1 MVHKDR
7 RYRPQN
13 TVLTSNMFNI
23 ASNREHDISK
33 INVYI
38 CSVRRERTR
47 GRITGCN
54 VPEISRF
61 FLFFFFLGRSYSNL
75 QLQQRTKVQNT
86 FARDLSLPSQRKSK
100 RETAIRP
107 PLFLLHF
114 FFLLHFLFVLEHDQT
129 SLLCS
134 SLVNRDLHKS
144 SA

>member
-1 MVHKDR
+1 MVHTDR

-54 VPEISRF
+54 VPEISRY
-61 FLFFFFLGRSYSNL
+61 FFFLGRSYSKL

-100 RETAIRP
+100 HETAIRP
-107 PLFLLHF
+107 PTFPF
-114 FFLLHFLFVLEHDQT
+114 FFSLSVCLGTRSDES
-129 SLLCS
+129 SLLEF
-134 SLVNRDLHKS
+134 N
-144 SA
+144 

>member
-1 MVHKDR
+1 MVHTDR

-38 CSVRRERTR
+38 CSVRRERTTR
-47 GRITGCN
+47 THYGCN

-61 FLFFFFLGRSYSNL
+61 FFCLGRSYSNL

-100 RETAIRP
+100 RETATRP
-107 PLFLLHF
+107 PFFLLHF
-114 FFLLHFLFVLEHDQT
+114 FSLFT
-129 SLLCS
+129 LCLS
-134 SLVNRDLHKS
+134 WNTIRRVF
-144 SA
+144 SARV

>member
-1 MVHKDR
+1 MVHTDR

-54 VPEISRF
+54 VPENLSVF
-61 FLFFFFLGRSYSNL
+61 FWRRSYSNL

-107 PLFLLHF
+107 LLSPFLSLSVC
-114 FFLLHFLFVLEHDQT
+114 LGTRSDES
-129 SLLCS
+129 SLLEF
-134 SLVNRDLHKS
+134 N
-144 SA
+144 

>member
-1 MVHKDR
+1 MVHTDR

-54 VPEISRF
+54 VPENIS
-61 FLFFFFLGRSYSNL
+61 FFFLGRSYSNL

-107 PLFLLHF
+107 PYFPF
-114 FFLLHFLFVLEHDQT
+114 FFHFLFVLEHDQT

-134 SLVNRDLHKS
+134 SLINRDLHKS

>member
-1 MVHKDR
+1 MVHTDR

-54 VPEISRF
+54 VPENLSFSFQGDRIPIY
-61 FLFFFFLGRSYSNL
+61 SYSN
-75 QLQQRTKVQNT
+75 VQKYKIHLLAT
-86 FARDLSLPSQRKSK
+86 SPF
-100 RETAIRP
+100 P
-107 PLFLLHF
+107 PNGSRNAKPQYAPYFPHF
-114 FFLLHFLFVLEHDQT
+114 FHFLFVLEHDQT

-134 SLVNRDLHKS
+134 SLINRDLHKS